1 MKSVV
6 ISSKK
11 APAPGGPYSQGV
23 RRGNILAVG
32 GQVGT
37 DPQSGLIVEG
47 VGEQIRQAMK
57 NIQQFMKKLVPLSLM
72 WW

>member
-1 MKSVV
+1 MFDVGIFS
-6 ISSKK
+6 
-11 APAPGGPYSQGV
+11 
-23 RRGNILAVG
+23 RG
-32 GQVGT
+32 GQIGT
-37 DPQSGLIVEG
+37 DPQSGMIVDG